1 MYNVSKPT
9 LDDLPSS
16 KQLLR
21 STLIALVAAIAILV
35 GIVLPSEY
43 AIDPTGIG
51 RVLGLTEMG
60 EIKTQL
66 AEEAA
71 ADAAK
76 DAAMPAAATTGNAGT
91 AAPAQAQNAAQA
103 ENGAAWRD

>member
-1 MYNVSKPT
+1 MYNIAKPT
-9 LDDLPSS
+9 PDDLPTS

-21 STLIALVAAIAILV
+21 STLIALVIAIAILFTV
-35 GIVLPSEY
+35 VLPSEY

-51 RVLGLTEMG
+51 RMLGLTEMG

-71 ADAAK
+71 IDASMDAADRK
-76 DAAMPAAATTGNAGT
+76 SVV
-91 AAPAQAQNAAQA
+91 
-103 ENGAAWRD
+103 

>member
-60 EIKTQL
+60 RSRRNWPKKPLRMPRRMQPCRCRDDRECRHRRACTSTERRAGGERRRL
-66 AEEAA
+66 A
-71 ADAAK
+71 
-76 DAAMPAAATTGNAGT
+76 
-91 AAPAQAQNAAQA
+91 
-103 ENGAAWRD
+103 R

>member
-21 STLIALVAAIAILV
+21 STFIALVAAIAILV
-35 GIVLPSEY
+35 AIVLPSEH

-51 RVLGLTEMG
+51 RVPMSSTL
-60 EIKTQL
+60 EIIHKYHIIS
-66 AEEAA
+66 
-71 ADAAK
+71 
-76 DAAMPAAATTGNAGT
+76 
-91 AAPAQAQNAAQA
+91 AQIS
-103 ENGAAWRD
+103 AWEKP

>member
-51 RVLGLTEMG
+51 R
-60 EIKTQL
+60 
-66 AEEAA
+66 
-71 ADAAK
+71 
-76 DAAMPAAATTGNAGT
+76 
-91 AAPAQAQNAAQA
+91 
-103 ENGAAWRD
+103 